1 MSIMRFDYCPLC
13 GSKLALREAGDD
25 GLTPYCES
33 CQKMRFDMF
42 PSCVI
47 VIVAN
52 EYDEIALLHQPSL
65 SDRGVFVSGYITPGE
80 SAEEAAMREV
90 NEELGLD
97 TQRLESFGT
106 FWFQKR
112 GQLMHGFVAHVQKQE
127 LVCSSELKSAY
138 WFQISDAPEAM
149 FPDWKGNHAWN
160 MFRAYRKEIESS
172 KGQFNGVYLGN
183 IDER

>member
-1 MSIMRFDYCPLC
+1 MVRHVPE
-13 GSKLALREAGDD
+13 LRD
-25 GLTPYCES
+25 CH
-33 CQKMRFDMF
+33 R
-42 PSCVI
+42 
-47 VIVAN
+47 
-52 EYDEIALLHQPSL
+52 YDEIALLHQPGL
-65 SDRGVFVSGYITPGE
+65 SDRGVFVSGYITPGV
-80 SAEEAAMREV
+80 SAEEAAIREV
-90 NEELGLD
+90 KEELGLD
-97 TQRLESFGT
+97 TQRLGSFGT

-172 KGQFNGVYLGN
+172 KAQLNGVYLGN